1 MNIIQTIK
9 HHLLH
14 KALQRFSVGSDVLTN
29 LEFKINATSA
39 AGHGDIS
46 TNIAMLLTKHVG
58 LAPRV
63 VAQDIKDE
71 IMLDQTLKHIIS
83 DVAIAGPGFINI
95 TLNNDAWV
103 KLVVEISA
111 QKADFFKDSSASK
124 KRYLIEYVSANPTGP
139 LHLGH
144 GRGAIIGDV
153 LARTLVFLGNNVHRE
168 FYINDAGNQIKL
180 LGDSLKARCLQQ
192 LGQAAELPEEGYAGE
207 YMIDLAKDCV
217 MQHGESVL
225 EKSDQFFQ
233 LYAKEQMLNE
243 QKATLAQYGITFDQW
258 FSEKNLHD
266 DGSVLRAIDL
276 LIKSGLAY
284 ELDGALWFK
293 STEFGDDKDRVIR
306 KSTGELTYIAAD
318 IAYHKYKFD
327 RGYDT
332 LIDIL
337 GHDHHGYVKRLKATM
352 AALGYN
358 QDALDVILY
367 QLVTIKNGDA
377 VVRMSKRAGTFT
389 KLSDVIE
396 EVGTDVARFFYLN
409 RKADMPLD
417 FDMAAAVKKSDEN
430 PVFYIQYAYVRIK
443 SVLAKARAEGF
454 DEWIN
459 HINQGISAE
468 SYQALESCMTDAEKA
483 LLKKIAAL
491 SDALRAIEQN
501 HQTHVLS
508 YYAHDLAQHLHN
520 YYTHHKVIDIQNED
534 QSKLRMLM
542 IHLVKETL
550 DVCLDLLGISKPE
563 KM

>member
-103 KLVVEISA
+103 KLVVEISS
-111 QKADFFKDSSASK
+111 QKADFFKDASSSK

-459 HINQGISAE
+459 HINHGVSAE
-468 SYQALESCMTDAEKA
+468 SYQDLESCVTDAEKA

-491 SDALRAIEQN
+491 SDALRAIKQN

-508 YYAHDLAQHLHN
+508 YYAHELAQHLHN
-520 YYTHHKVIDIQNED
+520 YYTHHKVIDIQNEN